1 MRSDPKMRESYKKVL
16 NKYDPYKKYI
26 ENLEKFLIN

>member
-1 MRSDPKMRESYKKVL
+1 MRSDPQMRESYKKVL
-16 NKYDPYKKYI
+16 NKYDPDKIYI